1 MVHTSYLDA
10 KKFIEKDRPNV
21 SLSHTGKRRNCNIVI
36 NYRREGRF
44 INRFSEEIFNK
55 FRIIFDIIIII
66 IIIIV
71 IIIIVV
77 IIIII
82 IIIQCRNNGHY
93 CFYTV
98 YCSTKTDR

>member
-1 MVHTSYLDA
+1 MFEL
-10 KKFIEKDRPNV
+10 FIW
-21 SLSHTGKRRNCNIVI
+21 
-36 NYRREGRF
+36 
-44 INRFSEEIFNK
+44 FNLFGLQSPQLVEHLCSATTTRDLNK
-55 FRIIFDIIIII
+55 IIIIIII